1 MTQQEIQDE
10 ILKCKES
17 PYYFATKYLKVK
29 NHKNELINFSTLLTE
44 KEFNKMV
51 KNFENGNKKQPKHSK
66 IKKHIIGGM

>member
-17 PYYFATKYLKVK
+17 SYYFATKYLKVK
-29 NHKNELINFSTLLTE
+29 NHKNELINFSTILSE

-51 KNFENGNKKQPKHSK
+51 KNFKNGK
-66 IKKHIIGGM
+66 IRKTRTRRRN